1 MDSSF
6 PFFFLFFFL
15 NRSLVCTTPVEIK
28 RVRGE
33 RHATLAPQWPLTI
46 NTLPTI
52 FVHHLFLS
60 FFSFIFVLR
69 VFLRGNK
76 YILLIT
82 LKTVARYIIT
92 LRGITIFIWTFSSFC
107 DWNKNGRNGWFEFAS
122 SQFLGS
128 VVEGMVKPLGKKEGM
143 LYRHGQDPLK
153 NVTWYVEEQA
163 EM

>member
-6 PFFFLFFFL
+6 PFFFLFFL
-15 NRSLVCTTPVEIK
+15 NRTTRVEIK
-28 RVRGE
+28 WVRGVA

-82 LKTVARYIIT
+82 LKTVAYYIIT
-92 LRGITIFIWTFSSFC
+92 LRGTTIFIWTFSGSFC

>member
-6 PFFFLFFFL
+6 PFFFLFFL
-15 NRSLVCTTPVEIK
+15 NRTTRVEIK
-28 RVRGE
+28 RMRGVT

-52 FVHHLFLS
+52 FIYFYHSFLLLF
-60 FFSFIFVLR
+60 IALR

-82 LKTVARYIIT
+82 LKTVAYYIIT
-92 LRGITIFIWTFSSFC
+92 LRGTTIFIWTFSGSFC